1 MLVNLPKIEA
11 LEVSSSKGS
20 IAFVLLFLGVAGI
33 VAYLII
39 YKRHLCNFKTSRSRV
54 QNVEHHELNQFSMN
68 SEVDY
73 NPPQAYDLDD
83 SMSENKYNI

>member
-1 MLVNLPKIEA
+1 LPKDEA
-11 LEVSSSKGS
+11 LNVEQQSSSSKGS
-20 IAFVLLFLGVAGI
+20 IAFVLLFLAIAGI

-39 YKRHLCNFKTSRSRV
+39 FKRHLCNFKTTRKREP
-54 QNVEHHELNQFSMN
+54 NLEHHELNQFSMN

-83 SMSENKYNI
+83 SLNEEKYNI